1 MNPARL
7 LKGVTA
13 MRKIAIDKLDGLFA
27 EIAAS
32 KALYLPVDT
41 KTGAKFEKW
50 ESGKALSNALNT
62 VRSAKDFF
70 FPQTENLMD
79 FKTEGKNIEIID
91 TRSECEDFVVFG
103 IRACDVKSLE
113 VLDRVFLA
121 EPADSYYKNR
131 REHGIIVSVACNK
144 PAETCFCGTFG
155 IDASE
160 PEGDIVCYRT
170 DGEMY
175 LNAVTER
182 GRELLDSLDAVTE
195 SASDDAAEPQKALIK
210 ERLSKLPLSSLS
222 ADAFGSGKTAE
233 FFDAPEWKE
242 LSESCLGCGTC
253 TFVCPTCQCYDIK
266 DFNTGHG
273 VKRFRCWDSCMY
285 SDFTKMSAGQPRLT
299 QLERFRQ
306 RFMHKLVYYPTNN
319 DGLFSCVGCG
329 RCVIKC
335 PIQMNIVKVM
345 KKLGGKS
352 NG

>member
-1 MNPARL
+1 MLKIL
-7 LKGVTA
+7 L
-13 MRKIAIDKLDGLFA
+13 DKLDRMFA
-27 EIAAS
+27 AIAENH
-32 KALYLPVDT
+32 ALYLPVDT
-41 KTGAKFEKW
+41 KAGAAYQKW
-50 ESGKALSNALNT
+50 DETKKLSDALNT

-79 FKTEGKNIEIID
+79 FKVEGKNIDIID

-103 IRACDVKSLE
+103 VRACDVKSFE

-121 EPADSYYKNR
+121 EPCDSYYKNR
-131 REHGIIVSVACNK
+131 REHGVIMSLACTK

-155 IDASE
+155 IDAKE
-160 PEGDIVCYRT
+160 PEGDVVCWKTDDALYMNAVSEKGKALVESLSSLTEET
-170 DGEMY
+170 DGS
-175 LNAVTER
+175 AVET
-182 GRELLDSLDAVTE
+182 
-195 SASDDAAEPQKALIK
+195 QKKQTA
-210 ERLSKLPLSSLS
+210 ERLAKLPLAELS
-222 ADAFGSGKTAE
+222 ADAFGDGKTSE
-233 FFDAPEWKE
+233 FFNAPEWSE

-285 SDFTKMSAGQPRLT
+285 SEFTKMSAGQPRLT

-329 RCVIKC
+329 RCVSKC

-345 KKLGGKS
+345 KKLGGKK